1 MRILV
6 RDMSSGTSF
15 ELPTS
20 SGYMDPYIAASEQ
33 FL

>member
-1 MRILV
+1 MRILARV
-6 RDMSSGTSF
+6 SSRTSF